1 MFSPR
6 WKMLIY
12 WPLIAL
18 CLFRESMPSHF
29 KFKEYCPLVFRNLR
43 ERFGIQE
50 AQYMVSL
57 SSPSS
62 FQRFSLMQGGW
73 EPGLA
78 DGGLLSAFMFN
89 RKDIMYLKFCCMR
102 QNFVILNPII
112 FLSMR
117 VQIISASILN
127 FVGTFRIELFY
138 EVFVLS
144 ATKFYFLIYIMCEN
158 I

>member
-1 MFSPR
+1 
-6 WKMLIY
+6 
-12 WPLIAL
+12 
-18 CLFRESMPSHF
+18 
-29 KFKEYCPLVFRNLR
+29 
-43 ERFGIQE
+43 
-50 AQYMVSL
+50 
-57 SSPSS
+57 
-62 FQRFSLMQGGW
+62 
-73 EPGLA
+73 
-78 DGGLLSAFMFN
+78 
-89 RKDIMYLKFCCMR
+89 MR